1 MEVKEIS
8 TYIADL
14 KQIFETG
21 NFFGKTAL
29 DSKDL
34 LSLIVFNQINIY
46 PNKCSFKVWLPL
58 LKLEPSWGSILST
71 FYSRIF
77 RMKVLCT
84 YFFYLHVTRE
94 KLQKKDFCTKKGSCK
109 MLMKLTIAFAC
120 GKDMDF
126 QCQLGQTR
134 FSYDD

>member
-1 MEVKEIS
+1 LDGSSLETVRPEKASGLLSIEKVIDVKETDRHNWAPAKHFFPVENKIRMEVKEIS

-58 LKLEPSWGSILST
+58 LKLEPSRGQ
-71 FYSRIF
+71 FHQHF
-77 RMKVLCT
+77 
-84 YFFYLHVTRE
+84 TR
-94 KLQKKDFCTKKGSCK
+94 
-109 MLMKLTIAFAC
+109 
-120 GKDMDF
+120 
-126 QCQLGQTR
+126 
-134 FSYDD
+134 